1 MLSYDDFLV
10 SMVHEVWKRPKE
22 VYGWKELAYV
32 YAKALM
38 QKRRE
43 KLPSVQS
50 WVVVTDEDEVDG
62 TSDAV
67 VFAAKR
73 HKEVKER
80 CLLLDHECVML
91 DGDVFNEY
99 VDRLKESLRVLGEVD
114 RLHKI
119 DE

>member
-1 MLSYDDFLV
+1 MISYEDFVV

-22 VYGWKELAYV
+22 VYGWKDLAYV

-38 QKRRE
+38 QKRE
-43 KLPSVQS
+43 KRS
-50 WVVVTDEDEVDG
+50 WVVVTNEDEVDG
-62 TSDAV
+62 TTDAV

-99 VDRLKESLRVLGEVD
+99 VDRMKESLELLREVD
-114 RLHKI
+114 RLHKL